1 MNYSPDQHKIYTM
14 KNILLIFAASLLAL
28 TAGAQ
33 NYITKNG
40 KISFFSK
47 TDVENIDAVNNQA
60 VSVINAE
67 TGSVNF
73 SLLVNG
79 FLFKKALMQEH
90 FNENYMESDKYPKA
104 TFKGAI
110 TDMGKINFKKEGV
123 YNVTVTG
130 DLNMHNVTNK
140 VTIPAV
146 IQVKGNTISANA
158 VFKIKL
164 EEYKI
169 SVPKVVEN
177 NISKAIE
184 LKVDCNY
191 EAR

>member
-1 MNYSPDQHKIYTM
+1 M
-14 KNILLIFAASLLAL
+14 KNFFLFFAAFFFVTLS
-28 TAGAQ
+28 AGAQ
-33 NYITKNG
+33 NFITKNG

-60 VSVINAE
+60 VSVINSQ
-67 TGSVNF
+67 TGSVAF
-73 SLLVNG
+73 SVLVNG

-90 FNENYMESDKYPKA
+90 FNENYMESAKYPKA
-104 TFKGAI
+104 SFKGSI
-110 TDMGKINFKKEGV
+110 TDMSKVDFKKDGS

-140 VTIPAV
+140 ITVPAV
-146 IQVKGNTISANA
+146 IQVKGSTVSANTA
-158 VFKIKL
+158 FKVKL
-164 EEYKI
+164 DDYKI
-169 SVPKVVEN
+169 AVPKVVEN
-177 NISKAIE
+177 NISKTID

>member
-1 MNYSPDQHKIYTM
+1 M
-14 KNILLIFAASLLAL
+14 KNFFLILSATFFLSL

-33 NYITKNG
+33 NFITKNG

-47 TDVENIDAVNNQA
+47 TDVEDIEAVNNQA
-60 VSVINAE
+60 VSVINTQ

-90 FNENYMESDKYPKA
+90 FNENYMESAKYPKA
-104 TFKGAI
+104 TFKGTI
-110 TDMGKINFKKEGV
+110 TDLSKVDFKKDGSYTV
-123 YNVTVTG
+123 SVTG
-130 DLNMHNVTNK
+130 DLFMHNVTNK
-140 VTIPAV
+140 ITVPAT
-146 IQVKGNTISANA
+146 IQVKGNTITANST
-158 VFKIKL
+158 FKVKL
-164 EEYKI
+164 DDYKI
-169 SVPKVVEN
+169 SVPAVVQN
-177 NISKAIE
+177 NISKTIE

>member
-1 MNYSPDQHKIYTM
+1 M
-14 KNILLIFAASLLAL
+14 KNFFLIFAASFFLAFS
-28 TAGAQ
+28 AGAQ

-47 TDVENIDAVNNQA
+47 TDVEDIDAVNNQA
-60 VSVINAE
+60 VSVINSQ

-90 FNENYMESDKYPKA
+90 FNENYLESAKYPKA
-104 TFKGAI
+104 TFKG
-110 TDMGKINFKKEGV
+110 TINDLSKVDFKKDGV
-123 YNVTVTG
+123 YNVTVSG
-130 DLNMHNVTNK
+130 DLFLHNVTNK
-140 VTIPAV
+140 VTVPAV
-146 IQVKGNTISANA
+146 ILVKGNTISANTT
-158 VFKIKL
+158 FKVKL
-164 EEYKI
+164 EDYKI
-169 SVPKVVEN
+169 SVPKLVEN
-177 NISKAIE
+177 NISKTIE

>member
-1 MNYSPDQHKIYTM
+1 M
-14 KNILLIFAASLLAL
+14 KNFFLIFAASFFL
-28 TAGAQ
+28 TFSADAQ

-47 TDVENIDAVNNQA
+47 TDVEDIDAVNNQA
-60 VSVINAE
+60 VSVINSQ

-90 FNENYMESDKYPKA
+90 FNENYLESAKYPKA
-104 TFKGAI
+104 TFKG
-110 TDMGKINFKKEGV
+110 TINDLSKVDFKKDGV
-123 YNVTVTG
+123 YNVTVSG
-130 DLNMHNVTNK
+130 DLFLHNVTNK
-140 VTIPAV
+140 VTVPAV
-146 IQVKGNTISANA
+146 ILVKGNTISANTT
-158 VFKIKL
+158 FKVKL
-164 EEYKI
+164 EDYKI

-177 NISKAIE
+177 NISKTIE